1 MNDIVCAGSVKLLVA
16 GVQIIPHAIFTE
28 QPIKLSAGQ
37 LLCIFVLLG
46 TKYHEFSL
54 LCHVDA
60 PQKYSLSL
68 HIGKFDFPRLFFLF
82 QKRRRIHVFS
92 ELLIDIEHVAVYFN
106 GDMLDRILP
115 FGIVIGVGCQIEGN
129 SFFI

>member
-54 LCHVDA
+54 RWD
-60 PQKYSLSL
+60 LS
-68 HIGKFDFPRLFFLF
+68 
-82 QKRRRIHVFS
+82 RIFS
-92 ELLIDIEHVAVYFN
+92 AN
-106 GDMLDRILP
+106 NMQ
-115 FGIVIGVGCQIEGN
+115 CC
-129 SFFI
+129 